1 MNKEQAY
8 LEGFVKRAAEYGLSE
23 EEAKNLLKSAV
34 VGIGLDTA
42 LAGAPS
48 GVGAMLGGN
57 YAPISN
63 KELEEEMAYS
73 EDPSLSKALK
83 YLLVPGYT
91 GYRLAKNDR
100 LEHAFQKYKD
110 AQKGV
115 AQ

>member
-1 MNKEQAY
+1 MEQAY
-8 LEGFVKRAAEYGLSE
+8 LDGFIKRAADYGISSE
-23 EEAKNLLKSAV
+23 EATSLLKSAV
-34 VGIGLDTA
+34 VGIGADVA

-48 GVGAMLGGN
+48 GIGALLGGN

-91 GYRLAKNDR
+91 GYRLAKNNR

-110 AQKGV
+110 TQRGLT
-115 AQ
+115 Q